1 VGFLDRAKKLAE
13 QAMGKAEDALNEVK
27 ARAGQ
32 GSQGS
37 PSGGSST
44 GAPPA
49 PKSTDPA
56 FGTPYVP
63 GMLGRPGWRERGLV
77 DPAAILPIKDR
88 DRVGVPHST
97 KSQILAEP
105 FGVGRRWTSDGRS
118 AGLFYQLDPDQQSW
132 QPPGGMAPFAG
143 VGGASAATLP
153 DGRSL
158 VFMGSGDR
166 RVVFESSGLD
176 DAARA
181 SLAQAVAQQLAS

>member
-32 GSQGS
+32 ASQGS
-37 PSGGSST
+37 QPPSGGSST

-56 FGTPYVP
+56 FGTAYVP

-88 DRVGVPHST
+88 DRAGVPHST

-105 FGVGRRWTSDGRS
+105 FGVGR
-118 AGLFYQLDPDQQSW
+118 
-132 QPPGGMAPFAG
+132 PG
-143 VGGASAATLP
+143 
-153 DGRSL
+153 
-158 VFMGSGDR
+158 
-166 RVVFESSGLD
+166 
-176 DAARA
+176 ARHGP
-181 SLAQAVAQQLAS
+181 